1 MLWVRSKAVEAYLGE
16 TLVGCS
22 GLDGVVARWATV
34 PDLDAGVAQLRA
46 WALSAELPI
55 RARIWLGSSLARP
68 LVLASNCG
76 ARNSREAS
84 ELASLTAGEVTGLLG
99 ELKVW
104 SAPWRD
110 GRPTMAVAIRRELL
124 TALQSPGPSLNARR
138 FRVDSVRPWWNQICD
153 PVLSR
158 SRTQSRAIGWSLAEP
173 DGLVHGRIEGGEV
186 VEAAY
191 EAPKARDPDW
201 TLLRRRLTIGW
212 AGADDVEHFDF
223 DPAVPVEGKPSL
235 FEIGHA
241 ASMTAEAD
249 K

>member
-1 MLWVRSKAVEAYLGE
+1 LWVRSKAAEAYLGE
-16 TLVGCS
+16 TLVGCT
-22 GLDGVVARWATV
+22 GLDGAITRWAAV
-34 PDLDAGVAQLRA
+34 PDVDAGVARLRE

-55 RARIWLGSSLARP
+55 RARIWLGSTLARP

-76 ARNSREAS
+76 AKNSREAS
-84 ELASLTAGEVTGLLG
+84 ELVSATAGGVTGLPG

-110 GRPTMAVAIRRELL
+110 GRPTMAVAVRRELL
-124 TALQSPGPSLNARR
+124 TALQSAGSSPNAKR
-138 FRVDSVRPWWNQICD
+138 FRVDSVRPWWSQIFD
-153 PVLSR
+153 PVLNR

-191 EAPKARDPDW
+191 EALKARDPDW
-201 TLLRRRLTIGW
+201 ALLRRRLTIGW

-223 DPAVPVEGKPSL
+223 DSPVPVGGASSL

-241 ASMTAEAD
+241 ALMTAEAV